1 MGHVIYAQTSARR
14 ARQVTGDVFVLT
26 WVATWCYIATVVHRL
41 VAALAEP
48 ARALAQSGT
57 EFDATIREAGDK
69 LLGIPWAG
77 TDLKGVFGR
86 IAGIGA
92 EASATGTAA
101 AQTIE
106 QLALVLALVV
116 VAAPALGLAIPWV
129 SLRVR
134 FVRRAAAARQFIDA
148 DADLDLFALR
158 ALAHQPMPR
167 LARISDDPTGA
178 WRRGDPQITRALA
191 ELELHD
197 AGILPPPLRPD
208 AEKGPAQAE

>member
-1 MGHVIYAQTSARR
+1 MIYAQTSARR

-26 WVATWCYIATVVHRL
+26 WVVAWCYIATVVHRL

-48 ARALAQSGT
+48 ARALARSGT
-57 EFDATIREAGDK
+57 EFDTTIREAGDT
-69 LLGIPWAG
+69 LLDIPWAG
-77 TDLKGVFGR
+77 DELGAAFGR

-106 QLALVLALVV
+106 QLALVLAFVV
-116 VAAPALGLAIPWV
+116 AAAPALGLAIPWV
-129 SLRVR
+129 NLRVR
-134 FVRRAAAARQFIDA
+134 FVRRANAARQFIDA

-167 LARISDDPTGA
+167 LAHISDDPMGA

-191 ELELHD
+191 ELELRH
-197 AGILPPPLRPD
+197 AGILPPSLRSD
-208 AEKGPAQAE
+208 AASGPAQAE